1 MENRNFIITN
11 AHKFGHNS
19 KGIELS
25 DIKNDVDLLIIN
37 HFSAK
42 NGETLNILSEV
53 KVFLTEKVSTNISEL
68 IEIRTSLEF

>member
-42 NGETLNILSEV
+42 KWRNVEHFIGS
-53 KVFLTEKVSTNISEL
+53 KSVFNRKSINQYF
-68 IEIRTSLEF
+68 RAY